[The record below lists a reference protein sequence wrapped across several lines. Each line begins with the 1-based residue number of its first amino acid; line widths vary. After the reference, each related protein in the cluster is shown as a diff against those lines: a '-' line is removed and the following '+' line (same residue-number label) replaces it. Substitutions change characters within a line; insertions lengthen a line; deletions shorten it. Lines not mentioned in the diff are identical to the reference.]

1 MSSLSKIE
9 DGVYDKQMTIDAIC
23 GTEVDER
30 TSEILVRHQFRKLL
44 HFGEQSTWNREFLE
58 KKTFAE
64 LKQLYLRLRSGFL
77 LKGD

>member
-1 MSSLSKIE
+1 MSDNMLLSNE
-9 DGVYDKQMTIDAIC
+9 LYDHHMLLDAIC
-23 GTEVDER
+23 GFEVDER
-30 TSEILVRHQFRKLL
+30 ASEILVRHQFRKLL

-77 LKGD
+77 LKGE